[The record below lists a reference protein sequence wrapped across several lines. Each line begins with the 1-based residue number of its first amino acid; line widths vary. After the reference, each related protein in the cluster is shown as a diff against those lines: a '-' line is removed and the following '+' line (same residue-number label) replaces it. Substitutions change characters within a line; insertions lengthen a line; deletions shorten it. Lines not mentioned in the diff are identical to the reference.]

1 VRLPRPYDRLTF
13 VHSNLILSNLRY
25 DCASFITPFILLV
38 TRYYYSFFIM
48 RKRTL
53 ILIGLAAGAGAAVLI
68 YRNWRHIVRH
78 SLKLSPATHAIGI
91 ERNIPIE
98 VEHGLT
104 LAADH
109 YYPKA
114 EGRFPTILIR
124 SPYGRELRGGPI
136 GLVYGFLLRRLAER
150 GYHVIA
156 QDTRGR
162 YESEGEFDPF
172 VYEVWDGRTTLD
184 WIKRQPW
191 LDGTLGVGMTGP
203 SYLGYTQYAAALEP
217 ARVPHLKAIMPIMTS
232 SQFYT
237 VIHPDGSF
245 ALDTVLH
252 WLQITFLAGRPDR
265 KRRFI
270 SPQEEDRRLARLFD
284 HTPVQDIDE
293 LLLGERVD
301 FYHEALTATDR
312 NALRWRTVDL
322 SDRLGNIEAAAHL
335 MTGWHDF
342 MLRELLADY
351 QRLVNA
357 GRNPYLTIG
366 PWYHADVR
374 YLEYAIR
381 LSLEWFDAQLKGQ
394 RDRLRAKPVRLF
406 LMGANEWRDF
416 DAWPPKA
423 LRIRY
428 YLREQRHLSI
438 EPPQNGETPDRYH
451 YDPADPTPN
460 LGGPLI
466 NLPKGAVRDNRELEA
481 RSDVLVYTTPP
492 LDRDLDVIGP
502 IRLELFA
509 RSTLAHT
516 DFFGRLCDVQP
527 NGKSLNVCDGLI
539 RVKPEG
545 PVEHPEHNGRA
556 KRCGADTLH
565 LEIDLWATAHR
576 FKRGHCL
583 RLIVSSGA
591 HPRWLRNYGTG
602 EAIGTATEMRAAD
615 QTVFHDRDHSS
626 ALILPV

>member
-1 VRLPRPYDRLTF
+1 
-13 VHSNLILSNLRY
+13 
-25 DCASFITPFILLV
+25 
-38 TRYYYSFFIM
+38 M
-48 RKRTL
+48 QKRSL
-53 ILIGLAAGAGAAVLI
+53 ILIGLAAGAGAAALI

-78 SLKLSPATHAIGI
+78 PLKLSPATYAIGVD
-91 ERNIPIE
+91 RNIPIE
-98 VEHGLT
+98 VDPGLA
-104 LAADH
+104 LMADH

-114 EGRFPTILIR
+114 AGAFPTILIR
-124 SPYGRELRGGPI
+124 SPYGRELRGGPV
-136 GLVYGFLLRRLAER
+136 GLIYGFLLRRLAER
-150 GYHVIA
+150 GYHVVA

-162 YESEGEFDPF
+162 YESDGEFDPF
-172 VYEVWDGRTTLD
+172 VHEVWDGQATIR
-184 WIKRQPW
+184 WIEQQPW
-191 LDGTLGVGMTGP
+191 FNGSLGMTGP

-217 ARVPHLKAIMPIMTS
+217 ERVPHLKAIMPIMTS

-245 ALDTVLH
+245 ALDMVLH
-252 WLQITFLAGRPDR
+252 WMQITFLAGRPDR

-270 SPQEEDRRLARLFD
+270 SPQEEDRRLTRIFD
-284 HTPVQDIDE
+284 HVPVQDIDE
-293 LLLGERVD
+293 LLLGERVQ
-301 FYHEALTATDR
+301 FYRDALVHTDR
-312 NALRWRTVDL
+312 NALRWRSIDL

-351 QRLVNA
+351 QRLVVA
-357 GRNPYLTIG
+357 DRSPYLTIG
-366 PWYHADVR
+366 PWYHADIR
-374 YLEYAIR
+374 YLREAIR
-381 LSLEWFDAQLKGQ
+381 LGVEWFDAQLKGQ
-394 RDRLRAKPVRLF
+394 RANLRTKPVRVF
-406 LMGANEWRDF
+406 VMGADEWREF
-416 DAWPPKA
+416 EAWPPKA

-438 EPPQNGETPDRYH
+438 EPPQNGAAPDRYR

-466 NLPKGAVRDNRELEA
+466 NLPKGAVRDNRDLEA
-481 RSDVLVYTTPP
+481 RSDVVVYTTPP

-539 RVKPEG
+539 RVKPEP

-556 KRCGADTLH
+556 KRCCTDTLH
-565 LEIDLWATAHR
+565 LEIDLWATAYR
-576 FKRGHCL
+576 FKRGHRL

-602 EAIGTATEMRAAD
+602 EPYGAATEMRAAD
-615 QTVFHDRDHSS
+615 QTLFHDRDHPS
-626 ALILPV
+626 ALVLPILS

>member
-1 VRLPRPYDRLTF
+1 
-13 VHSNLILSNLRY
+13 
-25 DCASFITPFILLV
+25 
-38 TRYYYSFFIM
+38 M
-48 RKRTL
+48 RKRNLVL
-53 ILIGLAAGAGAAVLI
+53 IALAAGAGAAALI

-78 SLKLSPATHAIGI
+78 PLKLPPATYAIGV

-109 YYPKA
+109 YSPKA
-114 EGRFPTILIR
+114 AGRFPTILIR
-124 SPYGRELRGGPI
+124 SPYGRELRGGPV
-136 GLVYGFLLRRLAER
+136 GLIYGFLLRRLAER

-162 YESEGEFDPF
+162 YESDGEFDPF
-172 VYEVWDGRTTLD
+172 VYEVWDGRTTID
-184 WIKRQPW
+184 WIRHQPW
-191 LDGTLGVGMTGP
+191 FDGNLGMTGP

-217 ARVPHLKAIMPIMTS
+217 ERVPNLKAIMPIMTS

-237 VIHPDGSF
+237 VIHADGSF
-245 ALDTVLH
+245 ALDMILH
-252 WLQITFLAGRPDR
+252 WMQITFLAGRPDR

-270 SPQEEDRRLARLFD
+270 SPQEEDRRLKRIFD
-284 HTPVQDIDE
+284 HVPVKDIDE

-301 FYHEALTATDR
+301 FYREALTATDR

-322 SDRLGNIEAAAHL
+322 SDRVGNIEAAAQL
-335 MTGWHDF
+335 VTGWHDF

-351 QRLVNA
+351 RRLVDA
-357 GRNPYLTIG
+357 DRSPYLTIG
-366 PWYHADVR
+366 PWYHADIR
-374 YLEYAIR
+374 YLQHAIR
-381 LSLEWFDAQLKGQ
+381 LSLDWFDAQLKGQ
-394 RDRLRAKPVRLF
+394 HDRLRAKPVRLF
-406 LMGANEWRDF
+406 VMGADEWREF

-428 YLREQRHLSI
+428 YLRDQHHLSI
-438 EPPQNGETPDRYH
+438 EPPQNGETPDRYR

-466 NLPKGAVRDNRELEA
+466 NLPQGAVRDNRELEA
-481 RSDVLVYTTPP
+481 RSDVIVYTTPP

-502 IRLELFA
+502 VRLELYA
-509 RSTLAHT
+509 CSSLPYA

-539 RVKPEG
+539 RVKPE
-545 PVEHPEHNGRA
+545 PSVEHPEHNGRA
-556 KRCGADTLH
+556 RPCGENTLQ
-565 LEIDLWATAHR
+565 LEIDLWATAYR
-576 FKRGHCL
+576 FKRGHRL

-615 QTVFHDRDHSS
+615 QTLFHDRDHPS
-626 ALILPV
+626 ALILPVLS